1 MFLTPVIPQCSFWGF
16 LSAYEL
22 IWMLLLPLME
32 HSDLIDYVLSR
43 GLGDVRA
50 WARVES
56 NLCLPSDRSAVIR
69 VPHMC
74 VKNKSR
80 SRGNLIRWFNP
91 GRWCSVLTKLARF
104 DGNQNRRIS

>member
-1 MFLTPVIPQCSFWGF
+1 
-16 LSAYEL
+16 
-22 IWMLLLPLME
+22 MLLLPLME

-56 NLCLPSDRSAVIR
+56 NLCPSSDRSAVIR

-74 VKNKSR
+74 VKN
-80 SRGNLIRWFNP
+80 
-91 GRWCSVLTKLARF
+91 
-104 DGNQNRRIS
+104 